1 MVGLPRS
8 LLSVRLSF
16 TLLCIL
22 FVGCDIL
29 QKTASPSPSNH
40 SLRPS
45 AIERLH
51 RLIQTDLSR
60 YPGEQEAIVLHRSA
74 EAAAKPAH
82 YKPALLMQILS
93 DPWRHLVTLE
103 RHSLLAA
110 DMAEAGIEGLPA
122 VVDILEAGLDR
133 TAASFSPLPFPTS
146 MNGDDLLLFFTDALQ
161 QAYEDR
167 EKALRNLTPDERLFL
182 FTQAASIVDQFS
194 PHRTG
199 LTASE
204 EALKKKEREF
214 ARLLVER
221 LDYAS
226 LITAAQR
233 LTRLGN
239 EYFLRRLAVAFSN
252 RHPVPAPIP
261 GVTGDVLFARA
272 TSYGLVIIGG
282 SGPNGYHLDARF
294 SLVID
299 LGGADVYR
307 GSIGASQNTDLGN
320 SVVIDLG
327 GNDTYE
333 ASSMG
338 LATGRAGVGVVM
350 DLAGDDVYQLAPGS
364 GGAGFA
370 GLGILYDGQ
379 GNDRYL
385 GTRFT
390 QGAAFGGLGLLIDGA
405 GDDQYTSHGYAIGL
419 GAPLGVGVV
428 IDISGN
434 DSYRCGSSYPSSYN
448 SVDVPDARPA
458 DPKFQYDC
466 FGLGTGVGARV
477 LSRQDTH
484 RLYNLAGGWGLLLD
498 LAGNDTYD
506 SANFSQ
512 GLGYFF
518 GIGSKLDLD
527 GTDSHGAARY
537 GHGVAAHSGVGLFI
551 DGHGSDRYRSSGP
564 FYNGAGAW
572 DSSVALLIDA
582 GESKDVYDFSRT
594 TGLGIADQGGW
605 AAFIDEG
612 GNDRYVAQ
620 QGLGLGLNTSTAFFI
635 DLTGTDEYE
644 TGSSSTAPN
653 ARTNKTAFSEGNLGL
668 FLDR

>member
-1 MVGLPRS
+1 V
-8 LLSVRLSF
+8 
-16 TLLCIL
+16 
-22 FVGCDIL
+22 
-29 QKTASPSPSNH
+29 
-40 SLRPS
+40 LR
-45 AIERLH
+45 
-51 RLIQTDLSR
+51 
-60 YPGEQEAIVLHRSA
+60 RSA
-74 EAAAKPAH
+74 EAAAKVAQ
-82 YKPALLMQILS
+82 YKPALLMQILG
-93 DPWRHLVTLE
+93 DPWPHLITLE

-110 DMAEAGIEGLPA
+110 DMAEAGIEGVPA

-133 TAASFSPLPFPTS
+133 TAASFSPLAFPTS
-146 MNGDDLLLFFTDALQ
+146 MNGDDLLVFFTDVLQ

-167 EKALRNLTPDERLFL
+167 EEALRNLTPDERLFL

-194 PHRTG
+194 PQRTG

-204 EALKKKEREF
+204 EAGKKNEREF

-221 LDYAS
+221 IDYAG

-239 EYFLRRLAVAFSN
+239 EHFLRRLAVAFSN
-252 RHPVPAPIP
+252 RRPVPGTIP
-261 GVTGDVLFARA
+261 GVTGDVLFARE
-272 TSYGLVIIGG
+272 TSYGLVVIGG
-282 SGPNGYHLDARF
+282 SGANAYELDARF
-294 SLVID
+294 NLVID

-327 GNDTYE
+327 GNDNYD

-338 LATGRAGVGVVM
+338 LATGRVGVGIVM
-350 DLAGDDVYQLAPGS
+350 DLAGDDIYRLAPGS

-419 GAPLGVGVV
+419 GAPLGVGAV

-434 DSYRCGSSYPSSYN
+434 DSYRCGGRYPSNYN
-448 SVDVPDARPA
+448 SIDAPDARPD
-458 DPKFQYDC
+458 DPKYQYDC
-466 FGLGTGVGARV
+466 FGLGAGVGARV
-477 LSRQDTH
+477 LSRQDAP
-484 RLYNLAGGWGLLLD
+484 RLYNLAGGWGVLLD

-518 GIGSKLDLD
+518 GIGSKLDLAGD
-527 GTDSHGAARY
+527 DTHGAARY
-537 GHGVAAHSGVGLFI
+537 GHGAAAHSGVGLFL

-582 GESKDVYDFSRT
+582 GEGKDRYDFSQT

-605 AAFIDEG
+605 AACIDEG
-612 GNDRYVAQ
+612 GNDRYVAV
-620 QGLGLGLNTSTAFFI
+620 QGLGLGLNTSAAFFF
-635 DLTGTDEYE
+635 DLTGADAYE
-644 TGSSSTAPN
+644 IGSSGLGSN
-653 ARTNKTAFSEGNLGL
+653 VRTNKSAFSEGDLGL
-668 FLDR
+668 FLDK

>member
-1 MVGLPRS
+1 M
-8 LLSVRLSF
+8 
-16 TLLCIL
+16 
-22 FVGCDIL
+22 
-29 QKTASPSPSNH
+29 
-40 SLRPS
+40 
-45 AIERLH
+45 
-51 RLIQTDLSR
+51 
-60 YPGEQEAIVLHRSA
+60 HRSA
-74 EAAAKPAH
+74 EASTKPAH

-93 DPWRHLVTLE
+93 DPWPHLITLE

-110 DMAEAGIEGLPA
+110 DMAEGGIEGLPA

-133 TAASFSPLPFPTS
+133 TAASFWPLAFPTS

-167 EKALRNLTPDERLFL
+167 EKALRNLTPDDRLFL
-182 FTQAASIVDQFS
+182 FTQAAVIVDQFS
-194 PHRTG
+194 PHKTE
-199 LTASE
+199 LTVSD

-239 EYFLRRLAVAFSN
+239 EHFLRRLAVAFSN
-252 RHPVPAPIP
+252 RRPIP
-261 GVTGDVLFARA
+261 TSILGVTGDVLFARE

-282 SGPNGYHLDARF
+282 SGPNGYDLDARF
-294 SLVID
+294 SVVID

-338 LATGRAGVGVVM
+338 LATGRAGVGVVI

-390 QGAAFGGLGLLIDGA
+390 QGAAFGGLGLLIDGS

-434 DSYRCGSSYPSSYN
+434 DSYRCGSRYPSSYN
-448 SVDVPDARPA
+448 NVDAPDARPA

-466 FGLGTGVGARV
+466 FGLGAGVGARV
-477 LSRQDTH
+477 LSRQDPN

-518 GIGSKLDLD
+518 GIGSKLDLA

-537 GHGVAAHSGVGLFI
+537 GHGAAAHSGVGLFI
-551 DGHGSDRYRSSGP
+551 DGNGVDRYQSSGP

-582 GESKDVYDFSRT
+582 GESKDVYDFSKT

-605 AAFIDEG
+605 AAFVDEG

-620 QGLGLGLNTSTAFFI
+620 QGLGMGLNTSTACFI
-635 DLTGTDEYE
+635 DVTGMDEYE
-644 TGSSSTAPN
+644 AGSSSTITN
-653 ARTNKTAFSEGNLGL
+653 GRRNKTAFTEGDLGL